1 MHPLFI
7 LPVATFILLVGYLIW
22 NYISTKRNLETG
34 GDVSGLGG
42 PKDPMV

>member
-7 LPVATFILLVGYLIW
+7 LPVATFILLIAYLVW
-22 NYISTKRNLETG
+22 NWLSTKRNLETG
-34 GDVSGLGG
+34 GDTSGPGG